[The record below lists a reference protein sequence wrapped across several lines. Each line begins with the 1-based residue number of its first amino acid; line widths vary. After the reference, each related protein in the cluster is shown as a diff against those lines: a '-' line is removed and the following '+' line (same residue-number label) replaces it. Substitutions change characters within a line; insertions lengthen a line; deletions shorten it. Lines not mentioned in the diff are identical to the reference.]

1 MFMNNEE
8 KNLLRNKE
16 RMKQHFT
23 TVVLKTLIA
32 VLVLFNFSHAI
43 QEDKIL
49 TVMTDK
55 INSATKI
62 LQNTKIQKDIKQK
75 EIFDIFDSTFDYEL
89 MSKLSLGKQWSN
101 LDAEQQKTFTKTFEA
116 KLKASYIDK
125 LYLYTNE
132 KIVVQELN
140 KINETRIE
148 VLMHIIG
155 EKETFEVVYKLYK
168 NNSNDWLIY
177 DVNILGISIIQT
189 YRNQFVG
196 VLQKDSFE
204 DLIARLNKVE
214 AVSK

>member
-1 MFMNNEE
+1 
-8 KNLLRNKE
+8 
-16 RMKQHFT
+16 MKQNFNT
-23 TVVLKTLIA
+23 LVLKVLIGF
-32 VLVLFNFSHAI
+32 LVLFNFSYAI

-62 LQNTKIQKDIKQK
+62 LQNIKKEKDVKQK
-75 EIFDIFDSTFDYEL
+75 EIFEIFDSTFDYEL

-101 LDAEQQKTFTKTFEA
+101 LDAEQQKIFTKSFEA

-132 KIVVQELN
+132 KIVVKELN
-140 KINETRIE
+140 KTSDTRIE
-148 VLMHIIG
+148 VPMHIIG

-168 NNSNDWLIY
+168 NASNDWFIY

-214 AVSK
+214 AVTK